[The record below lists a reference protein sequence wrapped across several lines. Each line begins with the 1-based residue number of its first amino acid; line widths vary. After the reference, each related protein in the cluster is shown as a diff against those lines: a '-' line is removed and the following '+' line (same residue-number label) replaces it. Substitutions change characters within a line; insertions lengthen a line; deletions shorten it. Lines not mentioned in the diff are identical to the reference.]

1 MSETMDELRRPSS
14 ILRELDRLHKL
25 ISENRQLVDE
35 NPSEVAL
42 QLNLMSLEGRE
53 TSLLYE
59 LCESNKRNAVDTFDI
74 DIEGEYVTNHQIS
87 SDVLGRTLIKFQSV
101 IHSIDYSLKAGSSAM
116 RGPIPD
122 SILSSSRINAV
133 AMCAGSFRLVLSSD
147 QPSWFGD
154 SSTKTALNR
163 FNRLLDCGDNKDL
176 IKQEIKEL
184 GLRTI
189 NRYKDFLD
197 TVYNT
202 SVEIKLYDAIKPEGF
217 ETKVLTY
224 DLAKKIWDV
233 IDLEEAI
240 PEQEDSYRGTLK
252 GLSLINYTFQFVID
266 ETGDVIGGGFDSS
279 LSDSLIN
286 MMNKTSVG
294 LFKIAI
300 KRNELSE
307 KLYKVYTLLN
317 LSE

>member
-1 MSETMDELRRPSS
+1 MDNELRRPGS
-14 ILRELDRLHKL
+14 ILSELDQLHEL
-25 ISENRQLVDE
+25 IDENRRLVEEDPAE
-35 NPSEVAL
+35 LAL
-42 QLNLMSLEGRE
+42 QLNLMSLESRE
-53 TSLLYE
+53 TFLLDE
-59 LCESNKRNAVDTFDI
+59 LRIANKRNAIDTFDLEI
-74 DIEGEYVTNHQIS
+74 KGKYVENHRIS
-87 SDVLGRTLIKFQSV
+87 SDVLGKTLIKFQSV
-101 IHSIDYSLKAGSSAM
+101 IHSIDYSLKEGPSATQNA
-116 RGPIPD
+116 IPET
-122 SILSSSRINAV
+122 IRSSSRIDTL
-133 AMCAGSFRLVLSSD
+133 AMCPASFRLVLSSN
-147 QPSWFGD
+147 QPSWFGE
-154 SSTKTALNR
+154 SPTKIALRR